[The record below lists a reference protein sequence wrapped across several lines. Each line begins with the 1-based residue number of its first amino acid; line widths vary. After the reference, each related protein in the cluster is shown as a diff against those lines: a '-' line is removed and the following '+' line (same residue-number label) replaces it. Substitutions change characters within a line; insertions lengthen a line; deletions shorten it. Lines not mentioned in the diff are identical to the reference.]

1 MSSSNAAA
9 VFIRRARFSSILFI
23 RTRTR
28 EISIPSASA
37 RLHRQSAKGTRARA
51 FDMSDRDALRV
62 EFRRWS
68 ASRLDAFLRERG
80 VALDDDASLET
91 KIERACEEE
100 SRGDVE
106 GERAPEEDEVDPLDA
121 FMADLETTT
130 TTRSRGRCS

>member
-1 MSSSNAAA
+1 
-9 VFIRRARFSSILFI
+9 
-23 RTRTR
+23 
-28 EISIPSASA
+28 
-37 RLHRQSAKGTRARA
+37 
-51 FDMSDRDALRV
+51 MSDRDALRV

-68 ASRLDAFLRERG
+68 ASQLDSFLRERG

-106 GERAPEEDEVDPLDA
+106 GERALEEDEVDPLDA
-121 FMADLETTT
+121 FMADLERRRRRRNRRGGTTTTTTTTT

>member
-1 MSSSNAAA
+1 
-9 VFIRRARFSSILFI
+9 
-23 RTRTR
+23 
-28 EISIPSASA
+28 
-37 RLHRQSAKGTRARA
+37 
-51 FDMSDRDALRV
+51 MSDRDALRV

-68 ASRLDAFLRERG
+68 ASQLDSFLRERG

-106 GERAPEEDEVDPLDA
+106 GERGLEEDEVDPLDA

-130 TTRSRGRCS
+130 TTTTKSTGTRRARGNVVERRETRRPSSITRRCRTMRSRG